1 MIKIFSEDASGNS
14 NPNDKRFKWEHLPY
28 SARKHYNFLL
38 NKVGELDRFF
48 IPPLTPD
55 PDKNNKVNVLPSYY
69 NSNFCLALGRFVP
82 VPVAEVV
89 AAEKITKP
97 SDISSSIQMQ
107 KRGDCVSDVESATE
121 GLQNCRPFFEYKRQR
136 STDEKKGA
144 KDIDL
149 NLTLNG
155 LSFGSVVWLYYYERM
170 GIFKILGTLMDD
182 YNYRGKYPISN
193 AVTNSGFANTY
204 STLMENISLLYRMG
218 ISSNLRDRICLY
230 QRTLGVDLESN
241 LDVKSERNE
250 GFMRTFNRLIDY
262 MLEYYKAKQLAQA
275 IQSSTATSNGIR
287 SSVATQT
294 SIRDTMQV
302 LQQQFEAFE
311 YGRNPI
317 NTFFGIATVYTT
329 LCLLRLIKD
338 EIGIPR
344 QYERP
349 EEFVPAAFE
358 ILVMGRPVT
367 PSESNRFIIYDNCA
381 TYGYRLLNDLELIN
395 LNLFTTAAQ
404 NSPLDQWLDDVEG
417 LVEGYRNAYSAVPEP
432 ATAIAV

>member
-1 MIKIFSEDASGNS
+1 MIKIFSENADGSS

-28 SARKHYNFLL
+28 STRKHYNFLL

-48 IPPLTPD
+48 IPPLAPD

-69 NSNFCLALGRFVP
+69 NNNFCLALGRHVP
-82 VPVAEVV
+82 VPVAEAVG
-89 AAEKITKP
+89 AEKTTKP

-107 KRGDCVSDVESATE
+107 KRGDCVSDIDPVAE

-155 LSFGSVVWLYYYERM
+155 LSFGSVIWLYYYERM
-170 GIFKILGTLMDD
+170 GIFKILGTLLDD

-193 AVTNSGFANTY
+193 AVSNTGFVNSY

-230 QRTLGVDLESN
+230 QRTLGVEIENN

-275 IQSSTATSNGIR
+275 IQSSSNVSNGIR

-302 LQQQFEAFE
+302 LQQQFEAFD

-317 NTFFGIATVYTT
+317 NTFIGIATVYTT

-367 PSESNRFIIYDNCA
+367 PNESNRFIIYDNCA

-417 LVEGYRNAYSAVPEP
+417 LVEGYRNAYSSVQEP
-432 ATAIAV
+432 ATAIAM